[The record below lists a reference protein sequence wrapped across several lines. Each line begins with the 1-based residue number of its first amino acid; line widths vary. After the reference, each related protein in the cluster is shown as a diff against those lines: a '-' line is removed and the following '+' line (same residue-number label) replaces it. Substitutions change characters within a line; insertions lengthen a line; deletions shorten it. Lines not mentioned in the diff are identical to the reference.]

1 MKSISKLIAA
11 VAAVLL
17 LAGCSLAQEAG
28 AAVVVGDQRL
38 STADLAAEYQGA
50 LDALPADSQGLGAP
64 LSVNRAIIQAYV
76 YSVVVDAIAA
86 EYNVVVTD
94 AQVAAERSS
103 LEKQYGKAALLE
115 IAAQGAIAP
124 QAIDRQLRTSVT
136 YKAIANKLVPGGTVD
151 EQDKETGPKLI
162 EFAKKLG
169 VKVAPRFGAWDPTT
183 IAVVDSTNP
192 LSISAE
198 ALAAAQG

>member
-1 MKSISKLIAA
+1 VKSISKLVAVLAA
-11 VAAVLL
+11 ALL
-17 LAGCSLAQEAG
+17 LAGCSVAQEAG
-28 AAVVVGDQRL
+28 AAVVVGDQRF
-38 STADLAAEYQGA
+38 SVADLSAEYQAA
-50 LDALPADSQGLGAP
+50 LDLLPADSQGLGAP

-86 EYNVVVTD
+86 DYDITVTD
-94 AQVAAERSS
+94 AQVAAERAS
-103 LEKQYGKAALLE
+103 LEKKYGKAQLLQ

-151 EQDKETGPKLI
+151 EQDKVTGPKLV
-162 EFAKKLG
+162 EYATKLG
-169 VKVAPRFGAWDPTT
+169 IKVSPRFGEWDPTT

-192 LSISAE
+192 LSVSAE